1 MKYIFEITIKPN
13 STQEEYIE
21 AWQKSSSLIQKSP
34 GASGTKLYGKIG
46 EVNKLIAIAEW
57 ESKELRD
64 QAMVELEANSDTKEI
79 IRKHRDYAEINLI
92 GEYDEISL
100 SE

>member
-46 EVNKLIAIAEW
+46 EVNKLIVKKGVA
-57 ESKELRD
+57 SPPFTLF
-64 QAMVELEANSDTKEI
+64 T
-79 IRKHRDYAEINLI
+79 
-92 GEYDEISL
+92 
-100 SE
+100 